1 MSHSRR
7 GSELSDALLPSHE
20 KKNYESKI
28 QEELTI
34 EEVIGKV
41 FPEFMKHDEKTNKSK
56 INWRH
61 VDKSALVKENII
73 FC

>member
-1 MSHSRR
+1 MSDMSQSRR
-7 GSELSDALLPSHE
+7 GSDLSEVLLPSHE
-20 KKNYESKI
+20 KQNREARTN
-28 QEELTI
+28 EELTI

-61 VDKSALVKENII
+61 IDKSALVIEK
-73 FC
+73 